1 MLKRSIPARL
11 RVAGSRSLA
20 ARARPSPL
28 LSAALLPRGG
38 SSRLLGARTLH
49 ATAVSRAQ
57 DYYDVLGLPKTAST
71 GEIKRK
77 YYEKAKQYH
86 PDTNK
91 NDPEAAKKFA
101 AATEAYEVQSPP
113 PGKLRH
119 GRCPLRRRPPTR
131 SRRPAP

>member
-1 MLKRSIPARL
+1 M
-11 RVAGSRSLA
+11 
-20 ARARPSPL
+20 
-28 LSAALLPRGG
+28 
-38 SSRLLGARTLH
+38 LGARTLH

-71 GEIKRK
+71 GDIKRK

-101 AATEAYEVQSPP
+101 AATEAYEVQPRGSC
-113 PGKLRH
+113 GTA
-119 GRCPLRRRPPTR
+119 GARCGDGHQRARAAPRRRC
-131 SRRPAP
+131 